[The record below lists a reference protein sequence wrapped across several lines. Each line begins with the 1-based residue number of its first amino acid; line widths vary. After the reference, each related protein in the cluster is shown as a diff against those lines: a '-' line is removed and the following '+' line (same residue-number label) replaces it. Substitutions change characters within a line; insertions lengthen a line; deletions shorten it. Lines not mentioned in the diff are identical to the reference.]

1 MGTYIPSALR
11 QEVYDRA
18 GGCCEYCL
26 IPETAVL
33 VPHEVDHIIAQ
44 KHGGLTESG
53 NLALSCTVC
62 NKYKGAFHAPHTR
75 VLSTAR
81 LGCVERTLQN
91 SRLYHRGYRQGTPDR
106 RCSRPGGIGRWLRK
120 LAQQRAIALLTL
132 VNCMTEMLG
141 FYCSYVVLRIVKAL
155 ALL

>member
-33 VPHEVDHIIAQ
+33 VSHEVDHIIAQ
-44 KHGGLTESG
+44 KHGGLTESE

-62 NKYKGAFHAPHTR
+62 NKYKGTDLASLDPETGAVTPLFHPRQERWIDHFRLVGVEIVSLTATGR
-75 VLSTAR
+75 VTVR
-81 LGCVERTLQN
+81 LLQLN
-91 SRLYHRGYRQGTPDR
+91 HSDHIEDR
-106 RCSRPGGIGRWLRK
+106 NLL
-120 LAQQRAIALLTL
+120 LAAG
-132 VNCMTEMLG
+132 MLQ
-141 FYCSYVVLRIVKAL
+141 LPE
-155 ALL
+155 